1 VTRVWLSS
9 ARLAANQRFA
19 VKHGALAVFVSR
31 FVLGF
36 RFAAGPVAGIT
47 GIRARVFFIANV
59 LGASCYVPAVVGVGY
74 AIGRAI

>member
-1 VTRVWLSS
+1 VRGV
-9 ARLAANQRFA
+9 
-19 VKHGALAVFVSR
+19 
-31 FVLGF
+31 

-59 LGASCYVPAVVGVGY
+59 LGASCYVPGVVGVGY